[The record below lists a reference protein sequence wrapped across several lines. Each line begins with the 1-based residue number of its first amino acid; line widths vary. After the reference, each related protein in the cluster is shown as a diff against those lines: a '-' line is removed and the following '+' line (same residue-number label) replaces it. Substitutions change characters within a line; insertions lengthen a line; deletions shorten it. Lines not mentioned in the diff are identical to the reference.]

1 MKRPDLNRRDFN
13 RMTLAAFGGMVA
25 GSMTGCQPKSEP
37 APQTPATGDE
47 AGSTTSEGHD
57 DHNHDHADDAGA
69 AKGNKD
75 VSLLM
80 KEPHV
85 CRGLNTCKGTNAG
98 IKNDCAGLGAC
109 ASVAEHACSGQN
121 ECKGQGGC
129 GTNPGMNSCKG
140 KGGCHI
146 PLMEGAWKL
155 ARAEFEKAMEKAGKK
170 VGPAPEP
177 KKE

>member
-1 MKRPDLNRRDFN
+1 MKRPDINRRDFN
-13 RMTLAAFGGMVA
+13 RLTIAAFGGMVA
-25 GSMTGCQPKSEP
+25 GSMTGCQKP
-37 APQTPATGDE
+37 APPAPKTPATDAE
-47 AGSTTSEGHD
+47 AGSSTKDEHD
-57 DHNHDHADDAGA
+57 HDHAGDAD
-69 AKGNKD
+69 KD

-85 CRGLNTCKGTNAG
+85 CRGLNTCKGTYAG
-98 IKNDCAGLGAC
+98 VENDCAGLGAC
-109 ASVAEHACSGQN
+109 ATVAEHACAGSN

-140 KGGCHI
+140 KGSCHI
-146 PLMEGAWKL
+146 PLMEDAWKL

-170 VGPAPEP
+170 VGPAPAA

>member
-13 RMTLAAFGGMVA
+13 RLTLAAFGGMVT

-37 APQTPATGDE
+37 APKTDAE
-47 AGSTTSEGHD
+47 AGNETEKGHD
-57 DHNHDHADDAGA
+57 DHDHEHAEGEEA
-69 AKGNKD
+69 AKGDKD

-85 CRGLNTCKGTNAG
+85 CRGLNTCKGTHAG
-98 IKNDCAGLGAC
+98 AKNDCAGMGAC
-109 ASVAEHACSGQN
+109 ASVAEHACAGQN

-140 KGGCHI
+140 KGSCHI
-146 PLMEGAWKL
+146 PLMPDAWKL

-170 VGPAPEP
+170 VGAAPAA

>member
-1 MKRPDLNRRDFN
+1 MKQSDINRRDFN
-13 RMTLAAFGGMVA
+13 RLTLAAFGGMVA
-25 GSMTGCQPKSEP
+25 GSMTGCQPQSNP
-37 APQTPATGDE
+37 APQTPDTDAE
-47 AGSTTSEGHD
+47 AGSTTGGHD
-57 DHNHDHADDAGA
+57 DHNHGAEPGADAS
-69 AKGNKD
+69 NKD

-177 KKE
+177 KK

>member
-1 MKRPDLNRRDFN
+1 MKRPEMNRRDFN
-13 RMTLAAFGGMVA
+13 RLTFAAFGGVVA
-25 GSMTGCQPKSEP
+25 GSMTGCQPAAPP
-37 APQTPATGDE
+37 APAKPATDAE
-47 AGSTTSEGHD
+47 AGSTAADEHD
-57 DHNHDHADDAGA
+57 DHDHAAEGGA
-69 AKGNKD
+69 ETSDKD

-85 CRGLNTCKGTNAG
+85 CRGLNTCKGKHAG
-98 IKNDCAGLGAC
+98 TENECAGLGAC
-109 ASVAEHACSGQN
+109 ASVAEHSCSGEN

-129 GTNPGMNSCKG
+129 GSNPGMNSCKG

-146 PLMEGAWKL
+146 PLMPEAWKL

-177 KKE
+177 KKN